1 MTQAQGNQSVDCS
14 APQKVVY
21 VLQQVDLA
29 AGHDDLDV
37 EQLIG
42 VIWHRKWWIAAWT
55 GLLTGL
61 AVAYAL
67 LATEWYR
74 AEVVL
79 MPRDSRS
86 GVGPAGQLA
95 QFGGLA
101 EIAGLTPGKNSK
113 QEPIGALRSKGFAR
127 RFIEK
132 NDLVEVL
139 AEDSPA
145 RVLHSDQPG
154 SEVGEEC
161 ERQQQI
167 QVLTDR
173 LRQDLSTFALRAF
186 QVGGTAASEASETLA
201 VGQSLL
207 RDLQSA
213 EPFGRLVINLERVM
227 AAEPGS
233 GDDVVL
239 RGGDRLRV
247 PKRLQEVKVI
257 GEVQNATSHLFDPA
271 LNREDYPRLSGGTSK
286 KADDKRI

>member
-95 QFGGLA
+95 
-101 EIAGLTPGKNSK
+101 
-113 QEPIGALRSKGFAR
+113 
-127 RFIEK
+127 
-132 NDLVEVL
+132 
-139 AEDSPA
+139 
-145 RVLHSDQPG
+145 H
-154 SEVGEEC
+154 C
-161 ERQQQI
+161 C
-167 QVLTDR
+167 
-173 LRQDLSTFALRAF
+173 
-186 QVGGTAASEASETLA
+186 
-201 VGQSLL
+201 
-207 RDLQSA
+207 
-213 EPFGRLVINLERVM
+213 
-227 AAEPGS
+227 
-233 GDDVVL
+233 
-239 RGGDRLRV
+239 
-247 PKRLQEVKVI
+247 
-257 GEVQNATSHLFDPA
+257 
-271 LNREDYPRLSGGTSK
+271 
-286 KADDKRI
+286 

>member
-1 MTQAQGNQSVDCS
+1 MTQAQGGQSMDGS

-21 VLQQVDLA
+21 VLQQVDPA

-74 AEVVL
+74 AEVVR

-95 QFGGLA
+95 QFRGLA
-101 EIAGLTPGKNSK
+101 EIAGLTLGKNSK

-132 NDLVEVL
+132 NDLVAVL

-145 RVLHSDQPG
+145 RVLHSDQSG

-161 ERQQQI
+161 ERQQI

-173 LRQDLSTFALRAF
+173 LRQDLSTLALQAS

-207 RDLQSA
+207 CDLQSA

-247 PKRLQEVKVI
+247 PKRLQEVTVI
-257 GEVQNATSHLFDPA
+257 GEVQNAASHLFDPA
-271 LNREDYPRLSGGTSK
+271 PTREDYLSLSGGTTK
-286 KADDKRI
+286 KAEDKRI